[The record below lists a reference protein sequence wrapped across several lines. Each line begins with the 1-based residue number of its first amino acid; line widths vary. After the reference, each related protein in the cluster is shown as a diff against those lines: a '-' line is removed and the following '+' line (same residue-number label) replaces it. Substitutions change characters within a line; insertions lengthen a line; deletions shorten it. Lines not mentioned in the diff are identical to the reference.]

1 MNRPDYFA
9 CLACA
14 AVALALWPI
23 TLYLSGGDRISRRG
37 WVNAARCSMKWFFHY
52 LKLWFLLPI
61 HVRRLMATQ
70 AQLADDL
77 KAVTA
82 QVAKIGV
89 ETGKTLQK
97 VIDLEAIIAAGGN
110 TTPEVDAALAAL
122 KTQAQ
127 ATDDMIPDESTP

>member
-1 MNRPDYFA
+1 
-9 CLACA
+9 
-14 AVALALWPI
+14 
-23 TLYLSGGDRISRRG
+23 
-37 WVNAARCSMKWFFHY
+37 MKWFFHY